1 MGNKNILTCVLK
13 ILFIFLKNV
22 WGFFLSLLVLE
33 EDMTFRYM
41 LSLGEESN

>member
-22 WGFFLSLLVLE
+22 WGFFPSLLVL